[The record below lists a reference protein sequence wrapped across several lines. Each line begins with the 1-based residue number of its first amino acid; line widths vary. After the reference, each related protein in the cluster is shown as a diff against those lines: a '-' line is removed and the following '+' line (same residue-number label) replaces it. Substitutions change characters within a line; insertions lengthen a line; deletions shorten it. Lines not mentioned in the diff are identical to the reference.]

1 MILKT
6 LSMGK
11 QPVYYVQKSYRN
23 EDGKPSTKYV
33 ERLGTLEDLE
43 KRFGEEDP
51 IGEAKKYVAELTAQ
65 EKENRKKIMLEYNP
79 AALIDKNTRRC
90 YNGGYLF
97 LQKVYHELGLDKIC
111 RKIEKRHRNKYD
123 LDEILQMLLYTRI
136 LYPGSKLSS
145 LEDAKRFIEQ
155 PKVDI
160 HQVYRALSIL
170 AEESDDIQ
178 SDVYRRSL
186 KLGKRRDK
194 VIYYDCTNYY
204 FESEEENGLRQYGH
218 SKENRPNPIVSSVP
232 DRKAFQHIRQ
242 VSTLSGRI
250 LPLTALGRSLC

>member
-23 EDGKPSTKYV
+23 EDGKSSTKYV

-43 KRFGEEDP
+43 KRFGGEDP
-51 IGEAKKYVAELTAQ
+51 VGEAKKYVAELTAQ
-65 EKENRKKIMLEYNP
+65 EKENRKKIILECNP
-79 AALIDKNTRRC
+79 AALIDKNAQRC

-123 LDEILQMLLYTRI
+123 LDEILQMLLFTRI

-218 SKENRPNPIVSSVP
+218 SKENRPNPIVQMGLFTDMDGIP
-232 DRKAFQHIRQ
+232 LAFCVKI
-242 VSTLSGRI
+242 GR
-250 LPLTALGRSLC
+250 AHV